1 MERWRECKLLQYF
14 LAWTL
19 EGMSGCVRRMRMPHV
34 RRFHKSPDI
43 PRTNSQSL
51 AIPASEVSTNLARG
65 GKPGIRRSSA
75 RQRLVQDASGIYVRS
90 SVPQASILFG
100 FSAATTPQPVM

>member
-1 MERWRECKLLQYF
+1 MERECGRKGMLYF

-43 PRTNSQSL
+43 PIGLIPSL
-51 AIPASEVSTNLARG
+51 N
-65 GKPGIRRSSA
+65 
-75 RQRLVQDASGIYVRS
+75 
-90 SVPQASILFG
+90 
-100 FSAATTPQPVM
+100 